1 MLMTGHF
8 CFINNEENKEQQEP
22 LFIARCEQILSSTPN
37 IPTNSIGSTSTT
49 TLRFVLTD
57 QLNISEISSKFVV
70 VVFFSH
76 LLPTFF

>member
-49 TLRFVLTD
+49 TLRLVLTD

-70 VVFFSH
+70 FFSH
-76 LLPTFF
+76 LLTPFF